1 MHVRYLLEVVSVVSR
16 TLFISRLMIYNDS
29 LMNNPILTLFLTK
42 VAVAGWRT
50 GGRER
55 CRGEPLYYR
64 ALSLVSRR
72 APCRHSVEGA
82 LLIERC
88 ALLRVATETNRT
100 THNVVPP
107 RTTHQR
113 FHF

>member
-1 MHVRYLLEVVSVVSR
+1 
-16 TLFISRLMIYNDS
+16 
-29 LMNNPILTLFLTK
+29 MNNPILTLFLTK

-72 APCRHSVEGA
+72 APCRHSVDGA
-82 LLIERC
+82 LLSVAHYFGSPLRPTER
-88 ALLRVATETNRT
+88 RT
-100 THNVVPP
+100 TSSHHAPP
-107 RTTHQR
+107 TSASTSKCFCFSNH
-113 FHF
+113 